1 MYLIKYIYK
10 MTRTSTRNIMKPVRY
25 SEESEKYLKGRY
37 HGWKDTWDRNYN
49 GHIKQDDGEDKYSNA
64 KINWI

>member
-1 MYLIKYIYK
+1 
-10 MTRTSTRNIMKPVRY
+10 MTRTSTRNINKPVRY

-49 GHIKQDDGEDKYSNA
+49 GHINKMMV
-64 KINWI
+64 KINIMIFSN